1 MEDGNVTIIQAK
13 DVAHPA
19 SSRGRRTGSSEHIIP
34 AWMILTHHGSHC
46 DERPPRAAE
55 RLLDL
60 IPLKYREHLVGDLEE
75 IYKNDLLE
83 HGVQEAQHRYWKQV
97 GLSFVPIIWTVIK
110 EVAGLAVLLKLI
122 R

>member
-1 MEDGNVTIIQAK
+1 M
-13 DVAHPA
+13 
-19 SSRGRRTGSSEHIIP
+19 
-34 AWMILTHHGSHC
+34 
-46 DERPPRAAE
+46 
-55 RLLDL
+55 LDL